1 MKYPTLFRL
10 LVVTFVLFGMVTRSW
25 SNPCSSVLR
34 DTLPCQLEVG
44 QQSPYTGVLMTD
56 STARDLVEKLF
67 LVKSLEIQLQAEEQ
81 ERAADNAMNK
91 SIIHQLK
98 VKIEDA
104 PLPFYESPW
113 FWLGVAGAFG
123 GGLALGLSL
132 K

>member
-1 MKYPTLFRL
+1 MKNPTLFRL
-10 LVVTFVLFGMVTRSW
+10 LVVASVLFGMVTRSW
-25 SNPCSSVLR
+25 GNPCSSVLR
-34 DTLPCQLEVG
+34 DMLPCQLEVG
-44 QQSPYTGVLMTD
+44 QASPYTGVLMTD
-56 STARDLVEKLF
+56 STARNLLEQLF
-67 LVKSLEIQLQAEEQ
+67 LVKTLEIQLAAEEQ